1 MESKDNNP
9 LYTIRYKM
17 EKKDIVNFVNKLH
30 DIQSEYI
37 EAAVEASGF
46 KEANAEL
53 KRIMELK

>member
-1 MESKDNNP
+1 MESKNNNP
-9 LYTIRYKM
+9 LYSIHYKM
-17 EKKDIVNFVNKLH
+17 QKKDILDFVNKLH
-30 DIQSEYI
+30 DMQSEYI

>member
-1 MESKDNNP
+1 MESKNNNP
-9 LYTIRYKM
+9 LYSIRYKM
-17 EKKDIVNFVNKLH
+17 EKKDILDFVNKLH